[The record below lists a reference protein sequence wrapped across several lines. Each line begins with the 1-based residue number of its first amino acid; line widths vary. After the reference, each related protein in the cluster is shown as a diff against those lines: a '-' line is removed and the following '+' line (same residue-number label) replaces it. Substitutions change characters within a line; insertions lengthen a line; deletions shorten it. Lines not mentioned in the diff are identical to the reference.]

1 MGQLRHVSST
11 GPRGCALVTEHH
23 ESASHSHTATTD
35 GDVRYLLLALSLITG
50 FLVVEVLAAI
60 LGGSLALLAD
70 GGHMLTD
77 VAALGMSAWAVRLAR
92 KPSEGRWTFGLKRA
106 EILSAAVNGV
116 TLVAIAL
123 LIAVEAI
130 QRLVTP
136 QHVDGGV
143 VLGVAIVGAVVNIV
157 VAWVLSKANRTS
169 LNIRGAYLHILTDLF
184 AFIGTAIAGLIIIL
198 TKWERADALASLFV
212 VVLMVW
218 TAWGLLRDAG
228 KILLQASPDNLD
240 LDHVRAYLAGVSHVL
255 DIHDLHAW
263 TITSGETTLSAHV
276 VVEDHCFDSGHAP
289 QVLDALQQCLTEHF
303 DVEHAT
309 FQLEPATHVSHEEG
323 LHP

>member
-1 MGQLRHVSST
+1 
-11 GPRGCALVTEHH
+11 
-23 ESASHSHTATTD
+23 
-35 GDVRYLLLALSLITG
+35 
-50 FLVVEVLAAI
+50 
-60 LGGSLALLAD
+60 
-70 GGHMLTD
+70 MLTD

-92 KPSEGRWTFGLKRA
+92 RPSQGRWTFGLQRA

-123 LIAVEAI
+123 LIAVEAV

-136 QHVDGGV
+136 HHVRGDL
-143 VLGVAIVGAVVNIV
+143 VLAVAIVGAIVNLIV
-157 VAWVLSKANRTS
+157 TWVLAKADRTS
-169 LNIRGAYLHILTDLF
+169 LNIRGAYLHILIDLL
-184 AFIGTAIAGLIIIL
+184 AFIATAIAGLIIVL
-198 TKWERADALASLFV
+198 TKWERADAVASLFV
-212 VVLMVW
+212 VALMVR

-228 KILLQASPDNLD
+228 TILLQASPDSLD
-240 LDHVRAYLAGVSHVL
+240 LNHVRTHLSEVDHVL

-263 TITSGETTLSAHV
+263 TVTSGQTTLSAHV

-289 QVLDALQQCLTEHF
+289 QILDALQSCVSEHF

>member
-1 MGQLRHVSST
+1 MTEGRQHSSHVHAPT
-11 GPRGCALVTEHH
+11 GD
-23 ESASHSHTATTD
+23 SN
-35 GDVRYLLLALSLITG
+35 VRFLMLALGLVALFLI
-50 FLVVEVLAAI
+50 VEVLAAFF
-60 LGGSLALLAD
+60 GRSLALLAD

-77 VAALGMSAWAVRLAR
+77 VAALGMSAWAVRLAKR
-92 KPSEGRWTFGLKRA
+92 PSEGRWTFGLKRA

-116 TLVAIAL
+116 TLIAIAL

-136 QHVDGGV
+136 QHVHGV
-143 VLGVAIVGAVVNIV
+143 VVLTVALVGAAVNVV
-157 VAWVLSKANRTS
+157 VAAVLSKANRTS
-169 LNIRGAYLHILTDLF
+169 LNIRGAYVHILTDLY

-198 TKWERADALASLFV
+198 TKWDRADPIASLFV
-212 VVLMVW
+212 VLLMIW

-240 LDHVRAYLAGVSHVL
+240 LVHVRSHLSEVDHVL

-263 TITSGETTLSAHV
+263 TVTSGQTTLSAHV

-289 QVLDALQQCLTEHF
+289 QVLDALQTCLTEHF
-303 DVEHAT
+303 DVAHAT
-309 FQLEPATHVSHEEG
+309 FQLEPATHASHEDG

>member
-1 MGQLRHVSST
+1 M
-11 GPRGCALVTEHH
+11 ALVTEGRKH
-23 ESASHSHTATTD
+23 SSHAHAITGD
-35 GDVRYLLLALSLITG
+35 GDIRYLLLALSLVTV
-50 FLVVEVLAAI
+50 FLVAEVLAAFF
-60 LGGSLALLAD
+60 GRSLALLAD

-77 VAALGMSAWAVRLAR
+77 VAALGMSAWAVRLAKR
-92 KPSEGRWTFGLKRA
+92 PSEGRWTFGLKRA

-116 TLVAIAL
+116 TLIAIAL

-136 QHVDGGV
+136 QHVN
-143 VLGVAIVGAVVNIV
+143 GAVVLT
-157 VAWVLSKANRTS
+157 VALVGAAVNVAVAAILSRANRTS
-169 LNIRGAYLHILTDLF
+169 LNIRGAYAHILTDVY

-198 TKWERADALASLFV
+198 TKWNRADPIASLFV
-212 VVLMVW
+212 VLLMIW

-228 KILLQASPDNLD
+228 KILLQASPDSLD
-240 LDHVRAYLAGVSHVL
+240 LVHVRSHLSEVEHVL

-263 TITSGETTLSAHV
+263 TVTSGQTTLSAHV

-289 QVLDALQQCLTEHF
+289 QVLDALQKCLTEHF
-303 DVEHAT
+303 EVEHAT
-309 FQLEPATHVSHEEG
+309 FQLEPATHASHEDG

>member
-1 MGQLRHVSST
+1 MTDDHREPTHANG
-11 GPRGCALVTEHH
+11 
-23 ESASHSHTATTD
+23 TAT
-35 GDVRYLLLALSLITG
+35 GRDVRYLLWALGLIAA
-50 FLVVEVLAAI
+50 FLVVEVFAAI
-60 LGGSLALLAD
+60 VGRSLALFAD
-70 GGHMLTD
+70 AGHMLTD

-92 KPSEGRWTFGLKRA
+92 RPSEGRWTFGLKRA

-116 TLVAIAL
+116 TLVAFAL
-123 LIAVEAI
+123 LIAVEAL
-130 QRLVTP
+130 QRLITP
-136 QHVDGGV
+136 HHVQGGL
-143 VLGVAIVGAVVNIV
+143 VLSVAIMGALVNLIV
-157 VAWVLSKANRTS
+157 TWVLARADQTS

-184 AFIGTAIAGLIIIL
+184 AFIATAIAGLIIVL
-198 TKWERADALASLFV
+198 TKWERADAIASLFV
-212 VVLMVW
+212 VALMVT

-240 LDHVRAYLAGVSHVL
+240 LNHVRTHLSEVDHVL

-263 TITSGETTLSAHV
+263 TVTPGQTTLSAHV
-276 VVEDHCFDSGHAP
+276 IVEDHCFDSGHAP
-289 QVLDALQQCLTEHF
+289 QILDALQSCLTEHF

>member
-35 GDVRYLLLALSLITG
+35 GDVRYLLLALSLITA

-123 LIAVEAI
+123 LITVEAI

-198 TKWERADALASLFV
+198 TKWERADAIASLFV

-240 LDHVRAYLAGVSHVL
+240 LDHVRAHLAGVSHVL

>member
-1 MGQLRHVSST
+1 M
-11 GPRGCALVTEHH
+11 TEHH
-23 ESASHSHTATTD
+23 GRAAHSHAATSD
-35 GDVRYLLLALSLITG
+35 ADIRYLLLALSLITG

-130 QRLVTP
+130 QRLITP

-143 VLGVAIVGAVVNIV
+143 VLTVAAVGAVVNIV
-157 VAWVLSKANRTS
+157 VALVLSKANRTS

-184 AFIGTAIAGLIIIL
+184 AFIGTAIAGFIIIF
-198 TKWERADALASLFV
+198 TKWERADAIASLFV

-240 LDHVRAYLAGVSHVL
+240 LKHVRAHLAGVGHVL
-255 DIHDLHAW
+255 DVHDLHAW
-263 TITSGETTLSAHV
+263 TVSSGETTLSAHV

-309 FQLEPATHVSHEEG
+309 FQLEPAAHVSHEEG

>member
-1 MGQLRHVSST
+1 MT
-11 GPRGCALVTEHH
+11 G
-23 ESASHSHTATTD
+23 D
-35 GDVRYLLLALSLITG
+35 GDIRYLLLALSLVTV
-50 FLVVEVLAAI
+50 FLVAEVLAAFF
-60 LGGSLALLAD
+60 GRSLALLAD

-77 VAALGMSAWAVRLAR
+77 VAALGMSAWAVRLAKR
-92 KPSEGRWTFGLKRA
+92 PSEGRWTFGLKRA

-116 TLVAIAL
+116 TLIAIAL

-136 QHVDGGV
+136 QHVNGV
-143 VLGVAIVGAVVNIV
+143 VVLTVALVGAAVN
-157 VAWVLSKANRTS
+157 VAVAAVLSRANRTS
-169 LNIRGAYLHILTDLF
+169 LNIRGAYVHILTDLY

-198 TKWERADALASLFV
+198 TKWSRADPIASLFV
-212 VVLMVW
+212 VLLMIW

-228 KILLQASPDNLD
+228 KILLQASPDSLD
-240 LDHVRAYLAGVSHVL
+240 LIHVRSHLSEVEHVL

-263 TITSGETTLSAHV
+263 TVTSGQTTLSAHV

-289 QVLDALQQCLTEHF
+289 QVLDALQKCLTEHF
-303 DVEHAT
+303 EVEHAT
-309 FQLEPATHVSHEEG
+309 FQLEPATHASHEDG

>member
-1 MGQLRHVSST
+1 MT
-11 GPRGCALVTEHH
+11 LVTEGRKH
-23 ESASHSHTATTD
+23 SSHAHATTVT
-35 GDVRYLLLALSLITG
+35 GDIRYLLLALTLISL
-50 FLVVEVLAAI
+50 FLIAEVLAAF
-60 LGGSLALLAD
+60 LGRSLALLAD

-77 VAALGMSAWAVRLAR
+77 VAALGMSAWAVRLAKR
-92 KPSEGRWTFGLKRA
+92 PSEGRWTFGLKRA

-116 TLVAIAL
+116 TLIAIAL
-123 LIAVEAI
+123 LIAVEAV

-136 QHVDGGV
+136 QHVNGTV
-143 VLGVAIVGAVVNIV
+143 VLTVALVGAVVNVIV
-157 VAWVLSKANRTS
+157 AAVLSKANRKS
-169 LNIRGAYLHILTDLF
+169 LNIRGAYVHILTDLY

-198 TKWERADALASLFV
+198 TKWNRADPIASLFV
-212 VVLMVW
+212 VLLMIW

-240 LDHVRAYLAGVSHVL
+240 LVHVRSHLSGVDHVI

-263 TITSGETTLSAHV
+263 TVTSGQTTLSAHV

-289 QVLDALQQCLTEHF
+289 QVLDALQRCLTEHF

-309 FQLEPATHVSHEEG
+309 FQLEPATHASHEDG